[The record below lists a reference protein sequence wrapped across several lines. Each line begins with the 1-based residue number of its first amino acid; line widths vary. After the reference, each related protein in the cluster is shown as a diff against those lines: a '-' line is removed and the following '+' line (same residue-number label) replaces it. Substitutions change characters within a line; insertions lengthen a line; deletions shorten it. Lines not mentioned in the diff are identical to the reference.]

1 MLQRLV
7 ASKKHN
13 VKMENKRIAILLA
26 TYNGER
32 FLREQIESLY
42 AQTLQG
48 WTVYVHDDG
57 STDGTKAILDE
68 YAQTKDNF
76 VVLDYPSQGGAS
88 ANFFSLLK
96 FVNASYYFF
105 ADQDDVW
112 MAEKM
117 ERCMARMEL
126 AENEDTDRPVL
137 VCCDACVT
145 DASLNVL
152 SPSLW
157 ECSGAHPEFLTNF
170 DESAATPFVTGCT
183 MLINRKAKDSVLWQQ
198 TDKATMHDA
207 FITLC
212 VFKAHGEVVPLR
224 ESLMYY
230 RQHGDN
236 TLGAYSRERGSL
248 TYKLKHIGY
257 VLRKDWAL
265 LRMLHALGYG
275 SIFKFLKY
283 KSVYKRRCR
292 EAENKKKGNTE

>member
-1 MLQRLV
+1 
-7 ASKKHN
+7 
-13 VKMENKRIAILLA
+13 
-26 TYNGER
+26 
-32 FLREQIESLY
+32 
-42 AQTLQG
+42 
-48 WTVYVHDDG
+48 
-57 STDGTKAILDE
+57 
-68 YAQTKDNF
+68 
-76 VVLDYPSQGGAS
+76 
-88 ANFFSLLK
+88 
-96 FVNASYYFF
+96 
-105 ADQDDVW
+105 
-112 MAEKM
+112 
-117 ERCMARMEL
+117 MARMEL

-157 ECSGAHPEFLTNF
+157 ERSGAHPEFLTNF

-283 KSVYKRRCR
+283 KSEYKRRCR